1 MFISN
6 VTVLAIENCLLINL
20 EQVFAPSLVSRM
32 SEDEIYSIA
41 SESEEIQEK
50 RTNLQQK
57 LRDLMV
63 SKEILDLQAFE
74 TKTSKLLQ
82 QLLDIQS

>member
-1 MFISN
+1 VFISN

-57 LRDLMV
+57 LRDLMA

-74 TKTSKLLQ
+74 TKTSELLQ
-82 QLLDIQS
+82 QFLDIQS